1 MARGGR
7 KLAELVDKLDLI
19 VEVRD
24 ARAPFST
31 SAPLV
36 SSFSKL
42 RPVLRVL
49 SKRDLASPERT
60 KAWLDN
66 LGPGSWAV
74 DLRKKDG
81 LAPLRRVLL
90 ERKPAHRELRLAVMG
105 IPNVGKSMLLN
116 ALVGKA
122 QAHVGGIPGVTRS
135 VSWYRNEG
143 LLVVDSPGIL
153 DPHAEPGVHQI
164 LSWLGCAKAEVL
176 GGFEP
181 AALSFIRFLRE
192 RGLFATVLKKWELE
206 EAGRGTAPPALLP
219 ALGHP
224 CPSQDEPAEIT
235 LERVGRR
242 LGCLMAGGAVNTELA
257 ARRLLDAFS
266 SGKLGPVT
274 LEMPGDPIYTEGGD
288 VL

>member
-60 KAWLDN
+60 KAWLDE

-90 ERKPAHRELRLAVMG
+90 ERKPAHREHRLAVMG

-206 EAGRGTAPPALLP
+206 EQEEPP
-219 ALGHP
+219 
-224 CPSQDEPAEIT
+224 ETT

>member
-19 VEVRD
+19 IEVRD

-36 SSFSKL
+36 ASFSRL

-49 SKRDLASPERT
+49 SKRDLASPECT
-60 KAWLDN
+60 KTWLDE

-74 DLRKKDG
+74 DLRRKDG
-81 LAPLRRVLL
+81 LVPLRRVLL

-116 ALVGKA
+116 ALVGKS

-164 LSWLGCAKAEVL
+164 LSWLGCARAEVV

-181 AALSFIRFLRE
+181 AALSFIRFLRA
-192 RGLFATVLKKWELE
+192 RALFAVVMKKWELE
-206 EAGRGTAPPALLP
+206 E
-219 ALGHP
+219 
-224 CPSQDEPAEIT
+224 QDEPPETT

-242 LGCLMAGGAVNTELA
+242 LGCLMTGGAVNTELA
-257 ARRLLDAFS
+257 ARRLLDTFS

-274 LEMPGDPIYTEGGD
+274 LEMPGDPIYAEGWQNGNAPD
-288 VL
+288 GA